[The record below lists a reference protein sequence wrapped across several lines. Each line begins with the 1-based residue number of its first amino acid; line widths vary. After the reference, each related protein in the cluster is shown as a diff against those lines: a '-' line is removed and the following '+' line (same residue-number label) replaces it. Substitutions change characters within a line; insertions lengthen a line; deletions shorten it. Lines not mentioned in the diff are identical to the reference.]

1 MPVVA
6 EWMSFAD
13 VDRGA
18 CARELV
24 RQAKRYHY
32 ASKQDMNPVVATRHN
47 GYAVALIDS
56 ALTLF
61 PDEEAKRYTGEDVR
75 ALRSEIIAAQ
85 DKFEAMAFKLLE
97 ESKKQGI
104 KFAFEA

>member
-18 CARELV
+18 CARELI

-32 ASKQDMNPVVATRHN
+32 ASKQDANPVVATRHN

-61 PDEEAKRYTGEDVR
+61 PDDEAKKYTGEDLR
-75 ALRSEIIAAQ
+75 ALRNEIIAAQ
-85 DKFEAMAFKLLE
+85 DKFETMAFKLLE
-97 ESKKQGI
+97 EAKKQGVRLP
-104 KFAFEA
+104 FQV